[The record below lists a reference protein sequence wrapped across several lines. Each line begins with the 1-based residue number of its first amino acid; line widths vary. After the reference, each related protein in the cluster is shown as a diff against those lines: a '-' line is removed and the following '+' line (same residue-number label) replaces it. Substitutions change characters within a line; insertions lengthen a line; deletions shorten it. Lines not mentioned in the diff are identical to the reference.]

1 MIDRRGLIAGG
12 VAGLLLP
19 DLALAAPAGVPASG
33 RLSFAVQRSGKVLG
47 SHNLSFRRSGDV
59 LTVDVLVEL
68 AYKVGPVTLFH
79 YNLHVTERW
88 AGGEVV
94 AMDSQTNDNGTKYR
108 VSARREGGALM
119 VEGNAVT
126 RYAAPANALPA
137 THWNRHELDG
147 PWINPQDGKILRP
160 ATAARGMESVPT
172 ANGTMRARR
181 YALSGAVKMDLWYD
195 EEGVR
200 SGLAFVKSG
209 AEVRYLR
216 K

>member
-68 AYKVGPVTLFH
+68 D

-195 EEGVR
+195 EEGVW

>member
-1 MIDRRGLIAGG
+1 
-12 VAGLLLP
+12 
-19 DLALAAPAGVPASG
+19 VPASG
-33 RLSFAVQRSGKVLG
+33 RLAFAVERSGKVLG
-47 SHNLSFRRSGDV
+47 SHNLSFRRNGDV
-59 LTVDVLVEL
+59 LSVEVLVDL

-94 AMDSQTNDNGTKYR
+94 SMDSQANDNGTKYR

-119 VEGNAVT
+119 VEGNAVA

-147 PWINPQDGKILRP
+147 PWINPQDGKVLRP
-160 ATAARGMESVPT
+160 AAAARGIESVPT
-172 ANGTMRARR
+172 ANGSMRARR

-195 EEGVR
+195 DEGVW

>member
-1 MIDRRGLIAGG
+1 MMDRRGLIAGG
-12 VAGLLLP
+12 VA
-19 DLALAAPAGVPASG
+19 VE
-33 RLSFAVQRSGKVLG
+33 RSGKVLG
-47 SHNLSFRRSGDV
+47 SHNLSFRRNGDV

-68 AYKVGPVTLFH
+68 TYKVGPVTLFH
-79 YNLHVTERW
+79 YNLHVNERW

-108 VSARREGGALM
+108 VSARREGGAFM
-119 VEGNAVT
+119 VEGNAVP

-160 ATAARGMESVPT
+160 AASARGIESVAT
-172 ANGTMRARR
+172 ANGAMRARR

-195 EEGVR
+195 DDGVW